1 MIRQLA
7 PQFLLSVI
15 KNEEP
20 NGVSEFHPEDLE
32 TTKIETS
39 RALVVENWTIELNPV
54 NKLGT
59 LSWILC

>member
-39 RALVVENWTIELNPV
+39 RALVVEN
-54 NKLGT
+54 
-59 LSWILC
+59 